1 MRATVPGDS
10 PSSSRRLTRL
20 DELPAD
26 LLGVVLRHSEPQD
39 ALLLAQTCR
48 ALRAC
53 ADADEVWRRFL
64 LIRHASVLKS
74 FFAGTSPPPA
84 AGASWKWH
92 FLTFDEAWLGLAQRR
107 SGRMLLRM
115 RTECELSCP
124 CFYGVPWHAG
134 AATARLHAVY
144 T

>member
-84 AGASWKWH
+84 AGASWKRH

-134 AATARLHAVY
+134 AATARLHAV
-144 T
+144 